1 MWKDTVVVGL
11 WGGCWSLSQH
21 PACTRRR
28 QGISL
33 VKSSVH
39 PSVLSEQIGVVPGSK
54 GTSAVLWRCSGT
66 SYVTSTISNVCPQP
80 GLEPKTFFSAPQD
93 CSTCPHRSSYFWVL
107 KSNLPGWNSICSP
120 LLWHTSVHE
129 VGVVSNL
136 ISFSTWSRGVAAWL
150 PEIGLPLPIIVNIIP
165 PERHTGRREATRG
178 GACLLEHPLKPKLLL
193 IYMFRL

>member
-1 MWKDTVVVGL
+1 MWKDTVVVEL

-28 QGISL
+28 QGISP

-66 SYVTSTISNVCPQP
+66 SYVTAPFPTFVRNQDWNQKPSSQP
-80 GLEPKTFFSAPQD
+80 PKTALLVPTDLHISGFGK
-93 CSTCPHRSSYFWVL
+93 V
-107 KSNLPGWNSICSP
+107 LPGWNSICSP

-178 GACLLEHPLKPKLLL
+178 GACLLKHPLKPKLLL